1 MKLPAPAVERDL
13 EAMVFPG
20 ISFPH
25 QPYFLTNH
33 STVWPKVYRG
43 RFSFRSLPMLKER
56 VGAEQLADMIARKIN
71 VAGVEIA
78 VRKDHAFGWTPTVL
92 SAPAGAIGFQRR
104 AEEIAR
110 YLRVQFDLR
119 E

>member
-1 MKLPAPAVERDL
+1 
-13 EAMVFPG
+13 
-20 ISFPH
+20 
-25 QPYFLTNH
+25 
-33 STVWPKVYRG
+33 
-43 RFSFRSLPMLKER
+43 
-56 VGAEQLADMIARKIN
+56 

>member
-1 MKLPAPAVERDL
+1 
-13 EAMVFPG
+13 
-20 ISFPH
+20 
-25 QPYFLTNH
+25 
-33 STVWPKVYRG
+33 
-43 RFSFRSLPMLKER
+43 MLKER
-56 VGAEQLADMIARKIN
+56 VGAEQLADMIAKKIN
-71 VAGVEIA
+71 VAGLEIA

-92 SAPAGAIGFQRR
+92 SAPADAIGFQRR

>member
-1 MKLPAPAVERDL
+1 
-13 EAMVFPG
+13 
-20 ISFPH
+20 
-25 QPYFLTNH
+25 
-33 STVWPKVYRG
+33 
-43 RFSFRSLPMLKER
+43 LPMLKER

>member
-1 MKLPAPAVERDL
+1 
-13 EAMVFPG
+13 
-20 ISFPH
+20 
-25 QPYFLTNH
+25 
-33 STVWPKVYRG
+33 
-43 RFSFRSLPMLKER
+43 MLKER
-56 VGAEQLADMIARKIN
+56 VGAEQLADMIVRKIN

-92 SAPAGAIGFQRR
+92 SAPADPIGFQRR
-104 AEEIAR
+104 AEELAR

>member
-1 MKLPAPAVERDL
+1 
-13 EAMVFPG
+13 
-20 ISFPH
+20 
-25 QPYFLTNH
+25 
-33 STVWPKVYRG
+33 
-43 RFSFRSLPMLKER
+43 
-56 VGAEQLADMIARKIN
+56 MIARKII

-78 VRKDHAFGWTPTVL
+78 VREDHAFGWAPTVL
-92 SAPAGAIGFQRR
+92 SAPADAIGFQRR

>member
-1 MKLPAPAVERDL
+1 
-13 EAMVFPG
+13 
-20 ISFPH
+20 
-25 QPYFLTNH
+25 
-33 STVWPKVYRG
+33 
-43 RFSFRSLPMLKER
+43 MLKER
-56 VGAEQLADMIARKIN
+56 VGAQQLADMIAQKIN

-78 VRKDHAFGWTPTVL
+78 VRKDHAFGWTPTIL

>member
-1 MKLPAPAVERDL
+1 
-13 EAMVFPG
+13 
-20 ISFPH
+20 
-25 QPYFLTNH
+25 
-33 STVWPKVYRG
+33 
-43 RFSFRSLPMLKER
+43 MLKER

-78 VRKDHAFGWTPTVL
+78 VRKDHAFGWTPTV